1 MKRKKSKVKVKL
13 HSDISLIKII
23 FLPGGLILLLLEHLE
38 PQRGLQIMQS
48 DRSFSQ
54 ESVFLNKESTTDI
67 SWDSSL
73 FWGIVPAHCI
83 PFSILVL
90 CHQPKS
96 HPHYFQIFLG
106 RDILPKLM
114 TIFERVFF
122 SYRGHKYRI
131 FWFSFLSEIWVGV
144 FVIFEVL
151 LCLFFFCFVFFF
163 FLVLVVGYIPL
174 KDWFSI
180 WISFLAT
187 AIYWVNPESLLLHVV
202 LLKEMRNLGFD
213 NQILVFFQAFWL
225 WVT

>member
-13 HSDISLIKII
+13 HSDISLIEII
-23 FLPGGLILLLLEHLE
+23 FLPRGLILLLLEHLE

-54 ESVFLNKESTTDI
+54 ESVFLNKESTIDI

-73 FWGIVPAHCI
+73 FCGIVPAHCI

-96 HPHYFQIFLG
+96 PPALFPDLPWEGHTSKAHDYFW
-106 RDILPKLM
+106 KS
-114 TIFERVFF
+114 VF

-151 LCLFFFCFVFFF
+151 LCPFF

-180 WISFLAT
+180 WISFLGT

-225 WVT
+225 WVK